1 MKPWSHINIDLE
13 ANNLLGPMLDY
24 SSMPY
29 KLRDDARLWCVSV
42 RCVHTEQSVLLLP
55 KNLLSFQAPVKAIY
69 YKSIEFETETFLDE
83 DGLEVTNRTGKTI
96 EVLKYTEYFDA
107 DNLLQDTVY
116 EKTYS
121 ETAKSSY
128 TPTVEILKAGIKYNA
143 IPKRE
148 LSYEML
154 NKIFA
159 NAEEVSGHNIVSY
172 DLPVLQLF
180 GILDYSIAYPAYPDD
195 EDIKTSKLFGRDIK
209 ITDTL
214 IWSKLL
220 NPDRQ
225 DAYGRHGIEPWG
237 QRLGFPKV
245 DFHEF
250 DKWSWYMG
258 YYCDNDTLVG
268 AKLAKHLAEEASDWD
283 GWEIP
288 YSQEIK
294 CVDLTVSQEHFGFHF
309 DKDLAEWC
317 LVDLEKKL
325 QERADAVEPSL
336 PPKPLNKGE
345 QKLYTPP
352 NKQILKNGK
361 PNSFILKF
369 AEKHGGEVIEKE
381 REGDEGAT
389 DFVFK
394 YKDKEF
400 MIPFTDPIETSLK
413 TNIKDNDQVKKYLL
427 DLGWIPTEWAERDL
441 TKDSKKMTLS
451 PDKAIAT
458 MQRYAKDTE
467 ESVYKSHR
475 LAHVGVSTTEAL
487 LKELYK
493 QYEKNPSKPLRVLT
507 SPKLRVGATKD
518 LCPNLEKIATD
529 IEFVK
534 AIAEWHTY
542 THRRNS
548 ISGGGLDDEGNPQ
561 KGFLSFLREDGRV
574 ATPADTMGAASFRY
588 THKNICNI
596 SRVSSLY
603 GEYMRALFGCGEGLY
618 QFGFDFA
625 SLEARVQAHY
635 IFMYLGGPELGEAL
649 LAEKPNDIHTLN
661 AKKLGITRDNAK
673 SITYALLYG
682 AAAPKLQKMLGL
694 SPSEAEKMYND
705 YWDAVPPLKELRDNL
720 VNYWEKVGRDHIIGI
735 DGRKLRARSPH
746 SLINLLFQSAG
757 AILAKWSVVRIAE
770 LLEKKGLLGNPFK
783 DSRDDVKVWQMIV
796 YHDECQYA
804 VHKSLLTN
812 VAFFNPQVQEQYEA
826 ELKAWKEA
834 GGDKKTK
841 PQNPFELAAENY
853 IKDNTTDDPLL
864 QLSDIGHTDKGI
876 YYVTTPN
883 VVSTTII
890 RAIDETVK
898 LHNLKVPL
906 GIAWITGLN
915 WKMCH

>member
-1 MKPWSHINIDLE
+1 MAWKHINIDLE
-13 ANNLLGPMLDY
+13 ANNLLAPMLDY

-29 KLRDDARLWCVSV
+29 KLKDTARLWCVSV
-42 RCVHTEQSVLLLP
+42 RCVDTEQSVLLVP
-55 KNLLSFQAPVKAIY
+55 KDLLDFQAPVKAIAY
-69 YKSIEFETETFLDE
+69 SSVEPELETFLDE
-83 DGLEVTNRTGKTI
+83 DGVEVTNRTGNNI
-96 EVLKYTEYFDA
+96 VVLKYTEYFNA
-107 DNLLQDTVY
+107 DESLHEVVY
-116 EKTYS
+116 EKTYNES
-121 ETAKSSY
+121 LKHTYQPVVREL
-128 TPTVEILKAGIKYNA
+128 VEGVKYNL

-148 LSYEML
+148 LSYDML
-154 NKIFA
+154 NRIFA
-159 NAEEVSGHNIVSY
+159 NAEEVSGHNIVNY

-180 GILDYSIAYPAYPDD
+180 GMLDYEIAYPAYPDD
-195 EDIKTSKLFGRDIK
+195 IEVKTSKLFGRPIK

-220 NPDRQ
+220 LPDRQ
-225 DAYGRHGIEPWG
+225 DQYGRHGIEPWG
-237 QRLGFPKV
+237 LRLGFPKV

-268 AKLAKHLAEEASDWD
+268 TKLAKHLAEEASEWD
-283 GWEIP
+283 GWDIP

-294 CVDLTVSQEHFGFHF
+294 CLDLTVAQEHFGFYF

-317 LVDLEKKL
+317 LTDLEQKL
-325 QERADAVEPSL
+325 NERAELVEPSL

-352 NKQILKNGK
+352 AKQILKNGK
-361 PNSFILKF
+361 PNSFITKF
-369 AEKHGGEVIEKE
+369 AEKHGAMIEE
-381 REGDEGAT
+381 RPREGDEGAV
-389 DFVFK
+389 DYVFI

-400 MIPFTDPIETSLK
+400 MIPFTDPIETTLK

-427 DLGWIPTEWAERDL
+427 DLGWVPTEWSERDL
-441 TKDSKKMTLS
+441 TKNAAKQILS
-451 PDKAIAT
+451 PEKALAAI
-458 MQRYAKDTE
+458 QRYSKDTG
-467 ESVYKSHR
+467 ESVYKELR
-475 LAHVGVSTTEAL
+475 LDFIGVKNADEL
-487 LKELYK
+487 LKELLKRYN
-493 QYEKNPSKPLRVLT
+493 KNPSKPLKVIT
-507 SPKLRVGATKD
+507 SPKLRVGATKE
-518 LCPNLEKIATD
+518 LCPNLDKISKD
-529 IEFVK
+529 PEFVK

-542 THRRNS
+542 THRKNS

-561 KGFLSFLREDGRV
+561 KGFLSFVREDNRV

-603 GEYMRALFGCGEGLY
+603 GEYMRAFFGCGEGLY
-618 QFGFDFA
+618 QLGFDFA

-635 IFMYLGGPELGEAL
+635 IYNYLGGPELGVAL

-661 AKKLGITRDNAK
+661 ANKLGISRDNAK

-694 SPSEAEKMYND
+694 SPAEAEKMFND

-720 VNYWEKVGRDHIIGI
+720 ISYWEKVDKDHIIGI

-770 LLEKKGLLGNPFK
+770 ILEKQNLLGNPFK
-783 DSRDDVKVWQMIV
+783 HAKDDVKVWQMIV

-804 VHKSLLTN
+804 VHKSLINN
-812 VAFFNPQVQEQYEA
+812 VAFFNPEVQAQYEA
-826 ELKAWKEA
+826 DLKAWKEA
-834 GGDKKTK
+834 GADKKTK
-841 PQNPFELAAENY
+841 PANPFEEAAEKY
-853 IKDNTTDDPLL
+853 IEDNKSDDPLE
-864 QLSDIGHTDKGI
+864 QYSDVGHTDDGI
-876 YYVTTPN
+876 YYVTPPN
-883 VVSTTII
+883 IVSRTII
-890 RAIDETVK
+890 DAIDQTVQLHK
-898 LHNLKVPL
+898 LKIPL